1 MRYDQFI
8 KENAPGIVRKPG
20 ETTTPTPTAPPK
32 PMPKTPAIV
41 PTERPSEEDEP
52 MARHDDL
59 SMNHPATKPGE
70 TTTTPIA
77 PPKPMPKTPAIVPTE
92 RPSEEDEPMAYD
104 KPASLEDLH
113 GMFGDTPE
121 GAEIMG
127 NVLNYRGPY
136 QNIEVEVPSETGHYM
151 VDGKNLKT
159 KDAQKAYDYIQA
171 QAQAQT
177 QEETGAQSL
186 PTKKEDD
193 PEAQAYTGKNEI
205 VESKSYSKTRK
216 FNKRTKK

>member
-20 ETTTPTPTAPPK
+20 ETTTTPIAPPK
-32 PMPKTPAIV
+32 PMPKTPSIV

-92 RPSEEDEPMAYD
+92 RPSEEDEPMAGYD

-177 QEETGAQSL
+177 QKETGAQSL
-186 PTKKEDD
+186 PTNDD
-193 PEAQAYTGKNEI
+193 PENQAYSGKNEI

-216 FNKRTKK
+216 FARRTKK

>member
-20 ETTTPTPTAPPK
+20 ETTTPTPTVPPK
-32 PMPKTPAIV
+32 PMPKMPPIITP
-41 PTERPSEEDEP
+41 
-52 MARHDDL
+52 
-59 SMNHPATKPGE
+59 
-70 TTTTPIA
+70 
-77 PPKPMPKTPAIVPTE
+77 E

-104 KPASLEDLH
+104 KPASLEELH
-113 GMFGDTPE
+113 GMLGDTPE

-177 QEETGAQSL
+177 KKETGAQSL
-186 PTKKEDD
+186 PTKED
-193 PEAQAYTGKNEI
+193 PENQAYTGANEI

-216 FNKRTKK
+216 FKRRTKK

>member
-1 MRYDQFI
+1 MDKKVLRYEGF
-8 KENAPGIVRKPG
+8 VRKINENQPATKPAP
-20 ETTTPTPTAPPK
+20 TTTPAPTAPP
-32 PMPKTPAIV
+32 MPSIV
-41 PTERPSEEDEP
+41 PEKRPSVEDEP
-52 MARHDDL
+52 MA
-59 SMNHPATKPGE
+59 
-70 TTTTPIA
+70 
-77 PPKPMPKTPAIVPTE
+77 
-92 RPSEEDEPMAYD
+92 
-104 KPASLEDLH
+104 SLDDLH

-171 QAQAQT
+171 QVQAQVQAQDT
-177 QEETGAQSL
+177 EE
-186 PTKKEDD
+186 
-193 PEAQAYTGKNEI
+193 QAYVGQNEL

-216 FNKRTKK
+216 FEKRTKK